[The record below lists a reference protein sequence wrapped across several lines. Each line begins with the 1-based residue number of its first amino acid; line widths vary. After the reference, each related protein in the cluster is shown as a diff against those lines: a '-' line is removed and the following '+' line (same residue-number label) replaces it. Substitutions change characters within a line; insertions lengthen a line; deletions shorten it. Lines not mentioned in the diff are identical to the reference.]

1 MNVILNRR
9 TFLLASAV
17 VSASYSLGTLAGAN
31 RDDASFQDRL
41 AKLEQQLNGRLG
53 VCAIDT
59 ANGAQLG
66 YRANERFAMNST
78 FKVMLASAFLARS
91 QDEPGLLEE
100 RLTYTRA
107 DLVTYSP
114 VTEKHVSTGMTVAE
128 LCAAGIQY
136 SDNTAANVLMKKL
149 GGPEAVTA
157 FARSIGDTHFRLDR
171 WETELNSAIPGDP
184 RDTSTPQAMAMSLQR
199 LALGDMLAAD
209 KQHQLQAWLKGNTTG
224 GKRIRAGVP
233 AGWQV
238 GDKTG
243 TGDYGSANDVAI
255 LWPPRRAPV
264 VLALYS
270 ALENPQA
277 EARNDVLADAARIVA
292 EWVTG

>member
-41 AKLEQQLNGRLG
+41 AKLEQKLNGRLG

-59 ANGAQLG
+59 ADGAQLG

-114 VTEKHVSTGMTVAE
+114 VTEKHVVTGMTVAE

-136 SDNTAANVLMKKL
+136 SDNTAANMLMKKL

-184 RDTSTPQAMAMSLQR
+184 RDTNTPQAMAMSLQR

-255 LWPPRRAPV
+255 LWPPRHAPV